1 MSVQKSIG
9 NWPGESV
16 AVVLVLALLIQGLA
30 GLALRGL
37 YADGAFFVTQILAS
51 QSFVY
56 APSRWMSNV
65 IAEFPA
71 MTAIKLG
78 IGTPNR
84 VALIFSV
91 TTNVLPGVLFLL
103 CRLALPAA
111 ERRFFVF
118 PAFVYFAGTL
128 ASQFA
133 SVTEGLVS
141 TAYVW
146 LLLYLILF
154 GRLTAWR
161 LSLILL
167 LSIGCLRLHE
177 EMSFLGPLLIAA
189 VWLRWRD
196 ATPPQPARLALGLA
210 LLAILA
216 SAVVGSYWILFPYAP
231 EERALFVSQSLLDQR
246 WLYVPGAGWNLPA
259 ALGLLSSI
267 AILTCIAAPNI
278 ARDGGFGLWHC
289 RCHPGG
295 RVLLDQRP
303 NGARRAILRA
313 AQWCFPFHSVDD
325 PCNGRAFHARCLPS
339 PHHAVGSVHR
349 HHSRCGGQS
358 LAYPG
363 DGEMVDL
370 PCPLSDRAGFEQRH
384 HSVGSALA
392 ATWRAIGAAGGHDDL
407 VVDES
412 RSQYSRCI
420 APLHKLGHRQ
430 YDKSLAALRPPRPRH
445 AAADSRSNLYLSPV
459 AGSSV
464 GRVFTDPTVSG
475 RISH

>member
-1 MSVQKSIG
+1 MSAQKSIG

-56 APSRWMSNV
+56 APSRWMSSV

-259 ALGLLSSI
+259 ALSLLSSI

-278 ARDGGFGLWHC
+278 ARTVVLAFGIVAAILAVASFWTNALTVPAAQFYARHNGAFLSIPLMILVMVARFMPGVSHRLTTPSVQSIVIILGVAASLWHIQATEKWSAFLAHF
-289 RCHPGG
+289 RTVLVSNSGIIPSA
-295 RVLLDQRP
+295 VLLQP
-303 NGARRAILRA
+303 PGARSAQLADMMIWSWTNPDLSIL
-313 AQWCFPFHSVDD
+313 
-325 PCNGRAFHARCLPS
+325 
-339 PHHAVGSVHR
+339 AV
-349 HHSRCGGQS
+349 SR
-358 LAYPG
+358 
-363 DGEMVDL
+363 
-370 PCPLSDRAGFEQRH
+370 
-384 HSVGSALA
+384 
-392 ATWRAIGAAGGHDDL
+392 
-407 VVDES
+407 
-412 RSQYSRCI
+412 RCI
-420 APLHKLGHRQ
+420 SSVIANTTSHWQP
-430 YDKSLAALRPPRPRH
+430 YDLQDPATLPRIPG
-445 AAADSRSNLYLSPV
+445 LTYTYLLSPDRQS
-459 AGSSV
+459 AACS
-464 GRVFTDPTVSG
+464 PTQP
-475 RISH
+475 